1 MEFSLKQVAG
11 GAVCESA
18 VCGGAALAARR
29 WRRATTT
36 DAAAPALSQ
45 AAGLPREH
53 GQITREVLSLWV
65 VLCGEGALT
74 AVVHWR
80 AVWRQ
85 LHVLRE
91 TNIGQKHVM
100 WDTSMWPQGEMV
112 DGVGRRR
119 G

>member
-11 GAVCESA
+11 GGVCESA

-29 WRRATTT
+29 WWRVTAT

-45 AAGLPREH
+45 AAGLPWER
-53 GQITREVLSLWV
+53 GQIAGEVLSLWV
-65 VLCGEGALT
+65 VSCGEGALT

-85 LHVLRE
+85 LQRLRHVLRE

-100 WDTSMWPQGEMV
+100 
-112 DGVGRRR
+112 
-119 G
+119 